1 MKKDEHL
8 KVLLENVDPPRF
20 GCRIRVLAHEMWKI
34 AVGEIDYDVLVV
46 KCFILWPIH
55 LWWWPKPSMFAADIP
70 IANHQK
76 LVREPSTWMSV
87 QWPSCIAGGQ
97 CLPWIEK
104 NSDQAGRFPPASD
117 TIPRL
122 KAWEF
127 PRSFFLGY
135 SAIFKVKVLV
145 RRMVNAARSSC
156 YCSTGSFTWRSHDP
170 WK

>member
-70 IANHQK
+70 MTNHQK

-104 NSDQAGRFPPASD
+104 KLWSSREVSSSKWYHPP
-117 TIPRL
+117 TKGLRIP
-122 KAWEF
+122 
-127 PRSFFLGY
+127 PFLFSWLFGY
-135 SAIFKVKVLV
+135 FQGQSV
-145 RRMVNAARSSC
+145 SSEDGKC
-156 YCSTGSFTWRSHDP
+156 C
-170 WK
+170 